1 MVIFVHCSPIVDHSN
16 RVEFFSTVNLCS
28 NFEDKLQ
35 IYRENF
41 EKAYLESTENFYKV
55 MCAQYLSSNG
65 VQNYMRYADQKLRE
79 EEVRAKKYLESD
91 ESVRLVG
98 PSKYLVILQ
107 AKNICCS

>member
-1 MVIFVHCSPIVDHSN
+1 
-16 RVEFFSTVNLCS
+16 LCS

-65 VQNYMRYADQKLRE
+65 VQNYMRYAEQKLRE

-98 PSKYLVILQ
+98 PRKYLVILQ
-107 AKNICCS
+107 AKNIFCS